1 MNEELG
7 VRHVESPI
15 MLSKEPVSSS
25 PLPSLRQIEPTNKK
39 DNTVVPA
46 FYTGLL
52 TILLIATYFF
62 TLKLYEPVSNL
73 VLTGGIIC
81 YPFTFLVIALISKK
95 YGFKAARKSIFTSS
109 ALYLIFSLIAMI
121 GVLPKAN
128 EASNQYSIILQY
140 LLANNDVTVLG
151 FKLFYPTLG
160 QLLGVVVAYLVS
172 HLLYSTVYNAIHN
185 FTVDYLANGLGIFI
199 AYIIDRI
206 LFVFILF
213 AKGLTDGDNT
223 FGFVIQVLTSE
234 FMFAILAAVIMII
247 LYSIISSIGKKKAKA
262 KSN

>member
-15 MLSKEPVSSS
+15 MLSKEPTASSS
-25 PLPSLRQIEPTNKK
+25 LPSLRQIEPTNKK

-52 TILLIATYFF
+52 TVLLIVTYIF
-62 TLKLYEPVSNL
+62 TLKLYEPVNNL
-73 VLTGGIIC
+73 VLTGGILS
-81 YPFTFLVIALISKK
+81 YPFTFLIIALISKK
-95 YGFKAARKSIFTSS
+95 YGFKSARKSIFISS
-109 ALYLIFSLIAMI
+109 ALYLLFAVFAII
-121 GVLPKAN
+121 GILPKSN
-128 EASNQYSIILQY
+128 EASNQYNIIVQY
-140 LLANNDVTVLG
+140 LLANNYIDTLG
-151 FKLFYPTLG
+151 FRLFYPTLG
-160 QLLGVVVAYLVS
+160 QFFGVVIAYIVS
-172 HLLYSTVYNAIHN
+172 HLLYSTVYNAIHS

-213 AKGLTDGDNT
+213 AQGLFKGDNT
-223 FGFVIQVLTSE
+223 FGYVIQVLTSE
-234 FMFAILAAVIMII
+234 FMFAILAAVIIII
-247 LYSIISSIGKKKAKA
+247 LYSIITNIGKKKAKA